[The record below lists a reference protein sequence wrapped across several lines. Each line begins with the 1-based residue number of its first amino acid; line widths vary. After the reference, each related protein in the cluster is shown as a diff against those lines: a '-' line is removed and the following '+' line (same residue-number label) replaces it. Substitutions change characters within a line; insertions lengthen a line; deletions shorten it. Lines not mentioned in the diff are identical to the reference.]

1 MATEFNSVYTNP
13 GKQSTSL
20 VNGLFVANSIGSLLD
35 SGYVGGMV
43 WDLRNGWDTTEQQ

>member
-20 VNGLFVANSIGSLLD
+20 VNGLFIANSIGSLLD
-35 SGYVGGMV
+35 SGYSGGV
-43 WDLRNGWDTTEQQ
+43 CLGPAQRLEHDRR